1 MISREIN
8 NIYHV
13 GRLDDTEDS
22 LGRHD
27 VGYHTTLSQRCC
39 FRYTINLFKLL
50 KILRSSKV
58 QYWFNKI

>member
-13 GRLDDTEDS
+13 GRPDDTKDS

-27 VGYHTTLSQRCC
+27 VGYLLHHKPIKTPQTTE
-39 FRYTINLFKLL
+39 IK
-50 KILRSSKV
+50 
-58 QYWFNKI
+58 